1 MTDETIGRRDWM
13 QSVAAL
19 GVGGDVF
26 GRALAAQL
34 APAHRRVTAADIKAA
49 EWVAGVT
56 LTDAERADLA
66 RRLNRERAGFRAA
79 RRVNIP
85 YGVPPAIR
93 FDPTPF
99 APPESHVAVKAR
111 FDPIKA
117 SCKLDGRD
125 LDFAD
130 VATLAGQLAAGH
142 WTSLALTERV
152 LANLKK
158 GDESLKC
165 VVTLTPEL
173 ARRQARAADARRA
186 AGQVLGPLDGIPWGA
201 KDLISHPAAPTTWG
215 AGHYKNQQFAET
227 AAVARKL
234 EAAGCVLVA
243 KLTLGA
249 LALGDK
255 WFGGM
260 TRNPWNPQ
268 EGSSGSSAGSAA
280 AVAAGLV
287 PFAIG
292 SETLGSIIS
301 PATRCGATG
310 LRPTYG
316 RVSRAGCMTLSWSMD
331 KLGPLCRSVNDCAL
345 VLDAIHGADPAD
357 PASVTRPFAWPC
369 PRPVGGLRVGYTP
382 TIGKRPELEVLKKLG
397 VELVP
402 ISLPGGDAVDAM
414 GCILDAECATAFDDI
429 TRQGVTEGIG
439 DYWGGTFRAGRFV
452 TAVDYIRANRCRSMV
467 MAEMAEVM
475 ATADLYVGGNDL
487 FLTNMT
493 GHPTVCL
500 PDGFTKRGRSEVPTS
515 LTFTGQL
522 YGESEL
528 LALAA
533 AYQAATG
540 VHLRRPPAL
549 G

>member
-1 MTDETIGRRDWM
+1 MH
-13 QSVAAL
+13 SVAGI
-19 GVGGDVF
+19 GVGGVF
-26 GRALAAQL
+26 GRALTARI
-34 APAHRRVTAADIKAA
+34 APENRRITADDIKAA
-49 EWVAGVT
+49 EWVAGIT
-56 LTDAERADLA
+56 LSDDERADLA
-66 RRLNRERAGFRAA
+66 RRLNRQRSGVRAA
-79 RRVNIP
+79 RRVEIP
-85 YGVPPAIR
+85 YTVPPAVR

-99 APPESHVAVKAR
+99 APQESPLAVKPPYA
-111 FDPIKA
+111 PVKA
-117 SCKLDGRD
+117 ANKLDGSD

-130 VATLAGQLAAGH
+130 LTALAGQLAAGH

-152 LANLKK
+152 LARLKA
-158 GDESLKC
+158 GDEVLKC

-173 ARRQARAADARRA
+173 ARRQALASDARRA
-186 AGQVLGPLDGIPWGA
+186 AGQVLGPLDGVPWGA

-215 AGHYKNQQFAET
+215 AGYSKNQQLNET
-227 AAVARKL
+227 ATVAKKL
-234 EAAGCVLVA
+234 EAAGCVMVA

-260 TRNPWNPQ
+260 TRNPWNPK
-268 EGSSGSSAGSAA
+268 EGSSGSSAGSAS

-292 SETLGSIIS
+292 SETLGSIVS

-331 KLGPLCRSVNDCAL
+331 KLGPLCRSARDCAL

-357 PASVTRPFAWPC
+357 PASVTRPFPWPC
-369 PRPVGGLRVGYTP
+369 SRPVNGLRVGYTP
-382 TIGKRPELEVLKKLG
+382 TNTPVAKRPELRTLEKLS

-402 ISLPGGDAVDAM
+402 ISLPGGDKVAAM
-414 GCILDAECATAFDDI
+414 DCILDAECAAAFDDI
-429 TRQGVTEGIG
+429 TRAGVSEGIG
-439 DYWGGTFRAGRFV
+439 PWGGTFRAGRFT
-452 TAVDYIRANRCRSMV
+452 TAIDYLRANRCRSMV

-475 ATADLYVGGNDL
+475 SLVDLYVGGNDL

-500 PDGFTKRGRSEVPTS
+500 PNGFTRRGGAEVPTA
-515 LTFTGQL
+515 LTFTGRL
-522 YGESEL
+522 YGEAEL
-528 LALAA
+528 LAV
-533 AYQAATG
+533 AATYQDATG
-540 VHLRRPPAL
+540 FHLRRPPMA
-549 G
+549 